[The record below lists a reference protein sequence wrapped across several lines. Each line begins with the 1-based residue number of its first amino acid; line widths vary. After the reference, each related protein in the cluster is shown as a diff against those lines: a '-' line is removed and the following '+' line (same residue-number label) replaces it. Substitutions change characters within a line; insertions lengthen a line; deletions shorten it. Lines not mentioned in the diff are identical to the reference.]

1 MASKQHLQERI
12 DKWNIKINGYREKIA
27 KYEDRLAK
35 ALKLLSKSVGEEV
48 TVDTYEQY
56 GRVDFDNYMRVSN
69 AIDGI
74 ETNERNIRY
83 AEREIR
89 DIQYKLD
96 EVLKKEKEFDYDLE
110 GILQDKLSEFKVQWI
125 ERMNAYYTKLWHS
138 MKKNAQK
145 AKILLA
151 QLEEERRTLSYREYH
166 RWKELD
172 NKISDCK
179 KVIYH
184 ESMQYDTPEAY
195 VDSMQED
202 IVRYFNDAIKRL
214 VVKCYKFNI
223 DRNNLEVSYP
233 EVTEKGM
240 ECFIKDLTNN
250 KVIWARMIW
259 AAEYSDYMVPHVRYI
274 VTERKK

>member
-12 DKWNIKINGYREKIA
+12 DKWNIKINGYNEKIE
-27 KYEDRLAK
+27 KYKVRLEK

-110 GILQDKLSEFKVQWI
+110 SILQDKLSEFKAQWI
-125 ERMNAYYTKLWHS
+125 ERMNAYYTNLWHS
-138 MKKNAQK
+138 MKKNVQK
-145 AKILLA
+145 AKILLVE
-151 QLEEERRTLSYREYH
+151 LEEERRTLSYRDYH
-166 RWKELD
+166 RWRELD

-179 KVIYH
+179 KVIHH
-184 ESMQYDTPEAY
+184 ESMRYDTPEAY
-195 VDSMQED
+195 VDSKQED
-202 IVRYFNDAIKRL
+202 IVGYFNDAIKRL